1 MDPKGAGPGE
11 EQSVKLDDG
20 ETVDM
25 ALSMTKI
32 SFPGKGLGSGPEKP
46 GKSESHKK

>member
-1 MDPKGAGPGE
+1 M
-11 EQSVKLDDG
+11 KLDDG

-32 SFPGKGLGSGPEKP
+32 SFPARVWDPAQRSLEKARA
-46 GKSESHKK
+46 HKK